1 MIKDLRGRHSSTEPE
16 LGWEV
21 SLWIPGTAGNLL
33 AKLLIFNEYNLF
45 CIFYRKERNISRPS
59 IRVASVC
66 VCVLSP
72 WHQPGRPKKL
82 SAASLASDSW
92 PWRRVCLCMA
102 CGYFPSPAPQTTKA
116 SRWEGPD
123 SVAGQRHPK
132 TPGLF
137 AFIQPNLTTA
147 SICLSWKPS
156 KIMPTSH
163 VGEN

>member
-82 SAASLASDSW
+82 SAASLASDSRHGAECAFAW
-92 PWRRVCLCMA
+92 HVGISLPRLHRPQKHQGGRGLTLWQGRHIQRPQVCLLSSSQTWQQLQSV
-102 CGYFPSPAPQTTKA
+102 YLENPQ
-116 SRWEGPD
+116 R
-123 SVAGQRHPK
+123 
-132 TPGLF
+132 
-137 AFIQPNLTTA
+137 
-147 SICLSWKPS
+147 
-156 KIMPTSH
+156 
-163 VGEN
+163 